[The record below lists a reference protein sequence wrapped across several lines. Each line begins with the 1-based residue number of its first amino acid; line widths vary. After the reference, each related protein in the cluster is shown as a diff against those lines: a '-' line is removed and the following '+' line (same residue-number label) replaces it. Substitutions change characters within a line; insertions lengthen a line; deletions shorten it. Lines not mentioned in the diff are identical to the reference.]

1 MPSDTQ
7 SDSSTETA
15 VRSKMNAGL
24 DEKSAREVV
33 QAQASHDAF
42 LAKQSKKAATKAP
55 EPAKADTG
63 AK

>member
-1 MPSDTQ
+1 
-7 SDSSTETA
+7 
-15 VRSKMNAGL
+15 MNAGL